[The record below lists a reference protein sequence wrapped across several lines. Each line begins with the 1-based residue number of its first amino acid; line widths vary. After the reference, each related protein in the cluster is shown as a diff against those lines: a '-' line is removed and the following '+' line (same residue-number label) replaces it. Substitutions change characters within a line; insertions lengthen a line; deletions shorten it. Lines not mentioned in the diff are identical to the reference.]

1 MQISLRFFLFL
12 KMDNYTSQKIKIASF
27 LLMIMVV
34 FLHSYN
40 LDSKQGNELVFFEK
54 DYNWAIQNFIS
65 NGITR
70 IAVPL
75 FFLISGFLFIQSP
88 SFGIEDYKIKVGKRF
103 KTLVIPYLFW
113 TLFGLILYIIMQS
126 IPQSQGFFT
135 KKLIKDYT
143 FIEWL
148 NAIFNTPIPYQLWF
162 LKDLIVMVFL
172 SPLIVF
178 AIKRLRIL
186 YLSIIFIFWMFSQ
199 DAVFLTSEALL
210 FFSTGMYL
218 SLFQKEIITM
228 KSKKTFALLWL
239 WILFLIAKTLLPLFI
254 TNTFLVSTLLKASIL
269 FGIVAFWGFL
279 DQFGNRLANNK
290 VFSFGMTFSFFLYLF
305 HEPLLTIVK
314 KALFAVL
321 SFSTFTGLIIYL
333 VAPIISITVSI
344 FVGVIYKA
352 VAKNLYHFS
361 VGGR

>member
-1 MQISLRFFLFL
+1 
-12 KMDNYTSQKIKIASF
+12 MDNYTSQKIKIASF

-40 LDSKQGNELVFFEK
+40 LDIKQGSELVFFEK

-88 SFGIEDYKIKVGKRF
+88 SFGIEDYKIKVAKRF

-113 TLFGLILYIIMQS
+113 TLFGLLLYFIMQS

-148 NAIFNTPIPYQLWF
+148 NAIFNEPIPYQLWF

-178 AIKRLRIL
+178 AIKNLRML
-186 YLSIIFIFWMFSQ
+186 FLSVVFIFWLFSQ

-210 FFSTGMYL
+210 FFSIGMYL
-218 SLFQKEIITM
+218 SLFRSEIIAL
-228 KSKKTFALLWL
+228 KSKKTIVMLLLWIV
-239 WILFLIAKTLLPLFI
+239 ILLAKTLLPLFI
-254 TNTFLVSTLLKASIL
+254 INPFLVSALLKASIL
-269 FGIVAFWGFL
+269 VGVVAFWGLL
-279 DQFGNRLANNK
+279 DRFANRI
-290 VFSFGMTFSFFLYLF
+290 VMIRIFQFGMTFSFFIYLF

-314 KALFAVL
+314 KALFAIL
-321 SFSTFTGLIIYL
+321 SFSSFTSLIIYL
-333 VAPIISITVSI
+333 AAPIMCIIICV
-344 FVGVIYKA
+344 FVGIIFKSI
-352 VAKNLYHFS
+352 AKNLYHFS
-361 VGGR
+361 TGGR

>member
-1 MQISLRFFLFL
+1 
-12 KMDNYTSQKIKIASF
+12 
-27 LLMIMVV
+27 MIMVV

-40 LDSKQGNELVFFEK
+40 LDIKQGSELVFFEK

-113 TLFGLILYIIMQS
+113 TLFGLLLYFTMQS
-126 IPQSQGFFT
+126 IPQSQEFFT

-148 NAIFNTPIPYQLWF
+148 NAILIEPIPYQLWF
-162 LKDLIVMVFL
+162 LKDLIVMVFI

-178 AIKRLRIL
+178 AVKKLRIL
-186 YLSIIFIFWMFSQ
+186 FLAVVFLFWLFNQ
-199 DAVFLTSEALL
+199 DSVFLTSEALL
-210 FFSTGMYL
+210 FFSAGMYL
-218 SLFQKEIITM
+218 SLFRPEIIAL
-228 KSKKTFALLWL
+228 KGNKTFVILVI
-239 WILFLIAKTLLPLFI
+239 WIVILIAKTLLPLFI

-269 FGIVAFWGFL
+269 FGIVAFWWFL
-279 DQFGNRLANNK
+279 DRFANGIALIQIFQFAL
-290 VFSFGMTFSFFLYLF
+290 TFSFFLYLF

-314 KALFAVL
+314 KALFAML
-321 SFSTFTGLIIYL
+321 SFSSFTSLIIYL
-333 VAPIISITVSI
+333 VAPIMSIIICI
-344 FVGVIYKA
+344 FVGVIYKSI
-352 VAKNLYHFS
+352 AKNLYHFS
-361 VGGR
+361 TGGR